1 MAICMMAVMVPA
13 LADGVNGTFEGEADG
28 FGGTVK
34 VTLTLE
40 NSVITAV
47 SAEGANETEGIGSL
61 AIANLPATW
70 AEKNSI
76 CDTLSGA
83 TITSEGMQKAAAAAL
98 AAAGLNAEDYMAEVA
113 DAPVADAT
121 YDADIV
127 VVESQAMVGGNSVR
141 ATGGMNASKTGMQ
154 DQNTFGESAGVEKT
168 LANWIICLPNQVSIE
183 LFTPE
188 KLWRWGSE
196 VEEKAFIFWAIPLDS
211 FQTSWYT
218 YSTSGDYLFAFQREV
233 LKR

>member
-70 AEKNSI
+70 TEKNSI

-113 DAPVADAT
+113 DAT

-127 VVESQAMVGGNSVR
+127 VVGAGGAGMVSALTAAQEGKKVIIVESQAMVGGNSVR

-154 DQNTFGESAGVEKT
+154 DQKTFGESAGVEKT

-183 LFTPE
+183 LFTPDE
-188 KLWRWGSE
+188 IVAMGE
-196 VEEKAFIFWAIPLDS
+196 
-211 FQTSWYT
+211 
-218 YSTSGDYLFAFQREV
+218 
-233 LKR
+233 

>member
-47 SAEGANETEGIGSL
+47 SAEGANETESIGSL

-127 VVESQAMVGGNSVR
+127 VVGAGGAGMVSALTAAQKGKKVIIVESQAMVGGNSVR

-183 LFTPE
+183 LFTPDE
-188 KLWRWGSE
+188 IVAMGE
-196 VEEKAFIFWAIPLDS
+196 
-211 FQTSWYT
+211 
-218 YSTSGDYLFAFQREV
+218 
-233 LKR
+233 

>member
-70 AEKNSI
+70 TEKNSI

-113 DAPVADAT
+113 DAT

-127 VVESQAMVGGNSVR
+127 VVGAGGAGMVSALTAAQEGKKVIIVESQAMVGGNSVR

-183 LFTPE
+183 LFTPDE
-188 KLWRWGSE
+188 IVAMGE
-196 VEEKAFIFWAIPLDS
+196 
-211 FQTSWYT
+211 
-218 YSTSGDYLFAFQREV
+218 
-233 LKR
+233 

>member
-98 AAAGLNAEDYMAEVA
+98 AAAGLNEEDYMAEVA

-127 VVESQAMVGGNSVR
+127 VVVVGAGGAGMVSALTAAQEGKKVIIVESQAMVGGNSVR

-183 LFTPE
+183 LFTPDE
-188 KLWRWGSE
+188 IVAMGE
-196 VEEKAFIFWAIPLDS
+196 
-211 FQTSWYT
+211 
-218 YSTSGDYLFAFQREV
+218 
-233 LKR
+233 